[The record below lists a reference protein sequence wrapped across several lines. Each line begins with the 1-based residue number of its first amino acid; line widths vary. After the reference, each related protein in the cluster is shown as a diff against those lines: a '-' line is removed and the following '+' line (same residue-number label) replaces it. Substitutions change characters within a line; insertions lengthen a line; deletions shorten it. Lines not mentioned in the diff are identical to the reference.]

1 MSFISY
7 YCLNNSCYDEYYIY
21 LVLYLLYYWLCIC
34 YFLFVSVMHNYIL
47 NYYSR
52 KVFTIFY
59 YETLIYLIQNG
70 CIIDKHA
77 VIYKYCFI
85 IQCSYTNRSRLRWRT
100 FVINCNYMFVV
111 VVFSKYYNICLT
123 FYLSNWKLTTKR
135 SKFCFSIKVC
145 IYLHLW

>member
-1 MSFISY
+1 MLWWILHIFGFVFII
-7 YCLNNSCYDEYYIY
+7 LLIM
-21 LVLYLLYYWLCIC
+21 YLLFLICLCHALHYALSIII
-34 YFLFVSVMHNYIL
+34 SWTTIN
-47 NYYSR
+47 NR

-59 YETLIYLIQNG
+59 YETLIYLIQNE

-111 VVFSKYYNICLT
+111 VVFFKVLYNICLT
-123 FYLSNWKLTTKR
+123 FYLSNWKLTTRR
-135 SKFCFSIKVC
+135 SKFCFSIKGC

>member
-1 MSFISY
+1 MMNITYIWFCIYYTIDYVFVISY
-7 YCLNNSCYDEYYIY
+7 LSLSCTSSCFE
-21 LVLYLLYYWLCIC
+21 
-34 YFLFVSVMHNYIL
+34 HNYIL

-123 FYLSNWKLTTKR
+123 FYLSN
-135 SKFCFSIKVC
+135 
-145 IYLHLW
+145 

>member
-1 MSFISY
+1 MNITYIWFCIYYTIDYVFVISY
-7 YCLNNSCYDEYYIY
+7 LSLSCTS
-21 LVLYLLYYWLCIC
+21 LC
-34 YFLFVSVMHNYIL
+34 FEHNYIL

-59 YETLIYLIQNG
+59 YETLIYLIQNE

-100 FVINCNYMFVV
+100 FVFNCNYMFVV
-111 VVFSKYYNICLT
+111 VVFFKVLYNICLT
-123 FYLSNWKLTTKR
+123 FYLSNWKLTTRR

>member
-1 MSFISY
+1 MNITYIWFCIYYTIDYVFVISY
-7 YCLNNSCYDEYYIY
+7 LSLSCTS
-21 LVLYLLYYWLCIC
+21 LC
-34 YFLFVSVMHNYIL
+34 FEHNYIL
-47 NYYSR
+47 NYYRR

-59 YETLIYLIQNG
+59 YETLIYLIQNE

-100 FVINCNYMFVV
+100 FVFNCNYMFVV
-111 VVFSKYYNICLT
+111 VVFFKVLYNISLT
-123 FYLSNWKLTTKR
+123 FYLSNWKLTTRR

>member
-1 MSFISY
+1 MNITYIWFCIYYTIDYVFVISY
-7 YCLNNSCYDEYYIY
+7 LSLACTS
-21 LVLYLLYYWLCIC
+21 LC
-34 YFLFVSVMHNYIL
+34 FEHNYIV
-47 NYYSR
+47 NYYIR

-59 YETLIYLIQNG
+59 YETLIHLIQNE

-100 FVINCNYMFVV
+100 FVFNCNYMFVV
-111 VVFSKYYNICLT
+111 VVFFKVLYNICLT
-123 FYLSNWKLTTKR
+123 FYLSNWKLTTRR

>member
-1 MSFISY
+1 MNITYIWFCIYYTIYYVFVISY
-7 YCLNNSCYDEYYIY
+7 LSLSCTS
-21 LVLYLLYYWLCIC
+21 LC
-34 YFLFVSVMHNYIL
+34 FEHNYIL

-59 YETLIYLIQNG
+59 YETLIYLIQNE

-100 FVINCNYMFVV
+100 FVFNCNYMFVV
-111 VVFSKYYNICLT
+111 VVFFKVLYNICLT
-123 FYLSNWKLTTKR
+123 FYLSNWKLTTRR

>member
-1 MSFISY
+1 MNITYIWFCIYYTIDYVFVISY
-7 YCLNNSCYDEYYIY
+7 LSLSCTS
-21 LVLYLLYYWLCIC
+21 LC
-34 YFLFVSVMHNYIL
+34 FEHNYIL

-59 YETLIYLIQNG
+59 YETLIYLIQNE

-100 FVINCNYMFVV
+100 FVFNCNYMFVV
-111 VVFSKYYNICLT
+111 VVFFKVLYNICLT
-123 FYLSNWKLTTKR
+123 FYLSNWKLTTRR
-135 SKFCFSIKVC
+135 SKFCFSIKEC

>member
-1 MSFISY
+1 MNITYIWFCIYYTIDYVFVISY
-7 YCLNNSCYDEYYIY
+7 LSLSCTSSCFE
-21 LVLYLLYYWLCIC
+21 
-34 YFLFVSVMHNYIL
+34 HNYIL

-59 YETLIYLIQNG
+59 YETLIYLIQNE

-100 FVINCNYMFVV
+100 FVFNCNYMFVV
-111 VVFSKYYNICLT
+111 VVFFKVLYNICLT
-123 FYLSNWKLTTKR
+123 FYLSNWKLTTRR

>member
-1 MSFISY
+1 MMNITYIWFCIYYYTLYYVFVISY
-7 YCLNNSCYDEYYIY
+7 LSLSCTS
-21 LVLYLLYYWLCIC
+21 LC
-34 YFLFVSVMHNYIL
+34 FEHNYIL

-59 YETLIYLIQNG
+59 YETLIYLIQNE

-100 FVINCNYMFVV
+100 FVFNCNYMFVV
-111 VVFSKYYNICLT
+111 GFFPSKYYI
-123 FYLSNWKLTTKR
+123 
-135 SKFCFSIKVC
+135 
-145 IYLHLW
+145 IYA

>member
-1 MSFISY
+1 MNITYIWFCIYYTIDYVFVISY
-7 YCLNNSCYDEYYIY
+7 LSLSCTSSCFE
-21 LVLYLLYYWLCIC
+21 
-34 YFLFVSVMHNYIL
+34 HNYIL
-47 NYYSR
+47 NYYNSR
-52 KVFTIFY
+52 KVFTISY
-59 YETLIYLIQNG
+59 YETLIYLIQNE

-100 FVINCNYMFVV
+100 FVFNCNYMFVV
-111 VVFSKYYNICLT
+111 VVFFKVLYNICLT
-123 FYLSNWKLTTKR
+123 FYLSNWKLTTRR